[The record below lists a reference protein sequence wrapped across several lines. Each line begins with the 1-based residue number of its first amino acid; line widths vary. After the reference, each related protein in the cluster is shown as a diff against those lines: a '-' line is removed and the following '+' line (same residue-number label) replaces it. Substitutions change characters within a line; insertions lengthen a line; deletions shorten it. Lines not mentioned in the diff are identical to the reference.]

1 LAKGIVV
8 PICRHGNEE
17 FEMTAPKGI
26 RPSRKIFT
34 TEDARRIAA
43 RRLPRLI
50 FDFIE
55 GSAGREVSASRN
67 TVRFDEIMLQSRVMA
82 DVADRSVATRLMGRT
97 YGLPFGIAPMGM
109 CDLSWPGAD
118 KHLAQAAKHY
128 DVPLCLSSAAST
140 SIEEMYGRAGK
151 NAWFQLY
158 VGQSM
163 EHSLSLVDRAEAAG
177 YDTLV
182 LTVDV
187 PQVSRRIRDLRNGFQ
202 VPFSI
207 GPKQF
212 VDFALHPGWSLTTLI
227 NGAPSA
233 KNFAGENGAKFD
245 RNGSRAGADWAFL
258 DKLRDRWKGK
268 LVVKGVTSADDA
280 TRIRNIGADAV
291 YVSNHGG
298 RQLDSAPP
306 AIDLLP
312 RIRAAVG
319 PDYPLIFDSGVRS
332 GEDVVKAL
340 ALGADFVMVGRP
352 LLFALA
358 AEAEVGLN
366 ALFSAFAGDISN
378 TMAQLGISRTEQIS
392 GQVLFP
398 PLDRAVKI
406 PGPNLMITNRST

>member
-1 LAKGIVV
+1 MRRHGDEEPDMTAAKGL
-8 PICRHGNEE
+8 RS
-17 FEMTAPKGI
+17 
-26 RPSRKIFT
+26 SRKIFS
-34 TEDARRIAA
+34 TEDAQRIAA
-43 RRLPRLI
+43 RRLPKLI

-55 GSAGREVSASRN
+55 GSAGREVAARRN
-67 TVRFDEIMLQSRVMA
+67 TGRFDEIMLQSRVMA
-82 DVADRSVATRLMGRT
+82 DVADRSLTTKLMHRS

-109 CDLSWPGAD
+109 CNLSWPGAD
-118 KHLAQAAKHY
+118 KYLAQATKHH
-128 DVPLCLSSAAST
+128 DIPLCLSSAASS
-140 SIEEMYGRAGK
+140 SIEEMYGQVGE

-163 EHSLSLVDRAEAAG
+163 EHSLSLVDRAEAVG
-177 YDTLV
+177 YETLI

-207 GPKQF
+207 GPRQLA
-212 VDFALHPGWSLTTLI
+212 DFALHPRWSLTTLI

-233 KNFAGENGAKFD
+233 KNFVGNNTPKFD
-245 RNGSRAGADWAFL
+245 RYGSRAGADWAFL
-258 DKLRDRWKGK
+258 DRLRKRWKGM
-268 LVVKGVTSADDA
+268 LIVKGVTSTDDA
-280 TRIRNIGADAV
+280 MRIQNSGADAV

-298 RQLDSAPP
+298 RQLDSAPA

-312 RIRAAVG
+312 PIRAAVG
-319 PDYPLIFDSGVRS
+319 PEYPLIFDSGIRS

-366 ALFSAFAGDISN
+366 ALFSAFADDISN
-378 TMAQLGISRTEQIS
+378 AMAQLGISRTDQIS

-398 PLDRAVKI
+398 PQDRVGKM
-406 PGPNLMITNRST
+406 PGPNLTFTNNDA

>member
-1 LAKGIVV
+1 
-8 PICRHGNEE
+8 
-17 FEMTAPKGI
+17 MTAPKGI
-26 RPSRKIFT
+26 RPSRKVFS

-43 RRLPRLI
+43 RRLPKLI

-67 TVRFDEIMLQSRVMA
+67 TERFDEIMMQSRVMA
-82 DVADRSVATRLMGRT
+82 DVAVRSVATKLMNRT

-109 CDLSWPGAD
+109 CNLSWPGAD
-118 KHLAQAAKHY
+118 KYLAQAAKHH
-128 DVPLCLSSAAST
+128 DVPICLSSAASS
-140 SIEEMYGRAGK
+140 SIEEMYDRVGE

-177 YDTLV
+177 YGTLI

-207 GPKQF
+207 GPRQL
-212 VDFALHPGWSLTTLI
+212 VDFALHPRWSLTTLI
-227 NGAPSA
+227 NGTPSA
-233 KNFAGENGAKFD
+233 KNFAGDNAARFD
-245 RNGSRAGADWAFL
+245 RYGSRAGADWVFL

-268 LVVKGVTSADDA
+268 LIVKGVTSADDA
-280 TRIRNIGADAV
+280 MRIKNSGADAI

-298 RQLDSAPP
+298 RQLDSAPA
-306 AIDLLP
+306 AIELLP
-312 RIRAAVG
+312 RIRTAVG

-378 TMAQLGISRTEQIS
+378 TMAQLGISRTDQIS

-398 PLDRAVKI
+398 PLDQAVKM
-406 PGPNLMITNRST
+406 PGPNLKITNIST